1 MLPVLGIC
9 AFSLFF
15 LSDYN
20 DWKGSWRGLRF
31 CFPAG
36 TLLLACV
43 TAAGCLKG
51 TPFFGGPLRIGLALL
66 AALFLALL
74 VYTLF
79 FALPVKASYAA
90 PGEDRPVCA
99 AGVYALCRHPGVLWF
114 AGLYL
119 CLWAAFGLPLS
130 FALLCTGLNV
140 ALVVFEDR
148 RVFPA
153 RLSGYDDYRRTP
165 PILQPTARSI
175 RACFARH

>member
-1 MLPVLGIC
+1 MLPVWGIC
-9 AFSLFF
+9 AFFLFF

-20 DWKGSWRGLRF
+20 DWKGSRRGLRF

-51 TPFFGGPLRIGLALL
+51 TPFAGGPLRIGLALL

-79 FALPVKASYAA
+79 FALPVKASYAS

-119 CLWAAFGLPLS
+119 CLWAAFGLPLP

-148 RVFPA
+148 WVFPA
-153 RLSGYDDYRRTP
+153 RLAGYDDYRRTTP
-165 PILQPTARSI
+165 FLLPTAGSI